1 MTSLGVAGI
10 VSVALM
16 VGSGCVHEGGDRGV
30 TPVTVVGAP
39 DSASQR
45 EYGCLANRM
54 LSRLASDPH
63 ARGYQNRDPVLL
75 VVDGIPLGRVHR
87 IARDCPPREDL
98 VLGKVTEMRVLLP
111 GGDWNHNPEA
121 RNGMVVIETK

>member
-1 MTSLGVAGI
+1 MASLGAAGI
-10 VSVALM
+10 VGVALIA
-16 VGSGCVHEGGDRGV
+16 GSGCAHEGGDRGV

-54 LSRLASDPH
+54 LTRLAADPH

-75 VVDGIPLGRVHR
+75 VVNGIPLGRVHR
-87 IARDCPPREDL
+87 IARDCPARENL
-98 VLGKVTEMRVLLP
+98 VLDKVTELRVLLP
-111 GGDWNHNPEA
+111 PDARNHDPDA
-121 RNGMVVIETK
+121 RNGMVVIETQ